1 MSQFDTQLFNN
12 DNYSDETTE
21 IHSNALATAEK
32 DISHL
37 QTTSLSINELYNF
50 PNYIYPL
57 SDDNSPEMQEL
68 ICSIRNQGVSQPII
82 VRRKTDNG
90 YEIISG
96 HRRVQACRFLDIEQ
110 VPAIIKEYENDD
122 LAVLDTIY
130 SNITRHK
137 LEIGVRA
144 RIYKKMRELEQRQGR
159 KITLEQIAQSE
170 GKSEKT
176 IRRAI
181 HLAEN
186 LIQGLLDMLDIK
198 TPKGKTKFPSSAGLE
213 ITKLNTEQQ
222 NILLKVLNDDPERT
236 LTIEK
241 AKSIRA
247 LGINDELTEE
257 KLQNLLSEPPKK
269 IMKLKEI
276 KFREDELSEYFE
288 TGTSTDEMRD
298 VILNMLKE
306 RQQSKSLNSDKLSN
320 NTETHASDVPTAL
333 EPVTLPEAAPL
344 LSPIGK
350 SASYI
355 PRNSGIPIAE
365 SLTDLTI
372 DEMLETVLSNAFVPD
387 IVTQNTI
394 IWDNW
399 DIFSKTK
406 YLWKVVRKRPDWVK
420 LWVIN
425 KCYHFVCRPMER
437 KKNCYQ
443 ALLYCI
449 EDGGK
454 TKKLSYEKKA
464 QNLYEA
470 VLACENVIDDHNEK
484 HPRNP
489 YNVQRSPYKNMKPL
503 ASLLSPLEFEKKLCA
518 LGVKENVAKD
528 LTLKGAYICEKVCE
542 ILSED
547 IEPEKGVLAQLRGK
561 YMELDLLSKSE
572 ADFILNHIKWKG

>member
-12 DNYSDETTE
+12 DNYSDGTNE
-21 IHSNALATAEK
+21 IHSNALATAEE
-32 DISHL
+32 DISRL
-37 QTTSLSINELYNF
+37 QTTSLSINELHNF
-50 PNYIYPL
+50 HHHIYPL
-57 SDDNSPEMQEL
+57 PDENSSEMQEI
-68 ICSIRNQGVSQPII
+68 ICSIKNQGVSQPII

-96 HRRVQACRFLDIEQ
+96 HRRVQACRLLNIEQ
-110 VPAIIKEYENDD
+110 IPAIIKEYKNDD
-122 LAVLDTIY
+122 LAVLDMIY
-130 SNITRHK
+130 SNIIRHK
-137 LEIGVRA
+137 LQIGVRA
-144 RIYKKMRELEQRQGR
+144 RIYKTMRELEQRQGR
-159 KITLEQIAQSE
+159 KITLEQIAKSE
-170 GKSEKT
+170 GKNEKT

-186 LIQGLLDMLDIK
+186 LTQGLLDMLDIK
-198 TPKGKTKFPSSAGLE
+198 TPKGKTKLPSSAGLE
-213 ITKLNTEQQ
+213 IAELNSEQQ
-222 NILLKVLNDDPERT
+222 NILLQVLNSAPERT

-247 LGINDELTEE
+247 LGINNELTEE

-269 IMKLKEI
+269 TIKLKEV
-276 KFREDELSEYFE
+276 KFREDELSKYFE

-298 VILNMLKE
+298 VILNMLKG

-320 NTETHASDVPTAL
+320 NIELHVLDVPTAL

-350 SASYI
+350 PASSI
-355 PRNSGIPIAE
+355 PSNSGIPIAE

-372 DEMLETVLSNAFVPD
+372 DEMLETVLSNVFVPD
-387 IVTQNTI
+387 NVTKNTI
-394 IWDNW
+394 IWENW
-399 DIFSKTK
+399 DIFSKSK
-406 YLWKVVRKRPDWVK
+406 YVWKVVRKRPDWVK

-425 KCYHFVCRPMER
+425 KFYYFVCRPMER

-454 TKKLSYEKKA
+454 PKKLSYEKKA
-464 QNLYEA
+464 KNLYEA
-470 VLACENVIDDHNEK
+470 VLACENLIDDHNEK

-489 YNVQRSPYKNMKPL
+489 YIVQRSPYGSMKPL
-503 ASLLSPLEFEKKLCA
+503 ASLLTPLEIEKKLCA
-518 LGVKENVAKD
+518 LEVKENVAKD
-528 LTLKGAYICEKVCE
+528 LTLKGAYSCMKICE

-547 IEPEKGVLAQLRGK
+547 IEPERNILSQLRGK

-572 ADFILNHIKWKG
+572 ADFILKNIK